1 VTPSLPQHPS
11 AVADVARDPETGIVI
26 CRACRRRRRH
36 RRSVFVNG
44 VSSEMTRDAAQV
56 NL

>member
-26 CRACRRRRRH
+26 CRRRRR